1 MLLRLP
7 PSQSLLILYLRI
19 KSLMVLLYDHDFSFL
34 RASCCRRKTMSR
46 CQQTWVLTPHATGL
60 QGPPLPIEKV
70 GMMVII
76 TLIMGCCQFN
86 ELVH

>member
-1 MLLRLP
+1 
-7 PSQSLLILYLRI
+7 
-19 KSLMVLLYDHDFSFL
+19 
-34 RASCCRRKTMSR
+34 MSR